1 MKLFLNFTRHHSITH
16 TNWTC
21 KPIRITQLTLILCLL
36 ATARECD
43 EDPFMSDEGKM
54 NVQTV
59 M

>member
-1 MKLFLNFTRHHSITH
+1 M
-16 TNWTC
+16 
-21 KPIRITQLTLILCLL
+21 QLTLILCLL
-36 ATARECD
+36 AADRECD